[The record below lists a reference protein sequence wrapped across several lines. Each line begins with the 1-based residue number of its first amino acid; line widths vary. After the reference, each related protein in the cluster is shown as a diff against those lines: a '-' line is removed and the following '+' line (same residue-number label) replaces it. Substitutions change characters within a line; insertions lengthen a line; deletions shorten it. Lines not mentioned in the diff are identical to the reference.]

1 MSSPD
6 TPPIVVVPP
15 VSPAAELRG
24 PVSVPDVPAAAS
36 NGRPAVAATPPP
48 DEPDPTPPYPLEANL
63 EQLRFEVDMLKR
75 QARLNALT
83 GLCACLA
90 LLIVV
95 AALRKQHARDT
106 VIVEGVAGGVGPAA
120 P

>member
-1 MSSPD
+1 
-6 TPPIVVVPP
+6 

-24 PVSVPDVPAAAS
+24 PVSVPGVPAAAS

-95 AALRKQHARDT
+95 AALRKQAARDT
-106 VIVEGVAGGVGPAA
+106 IIVEGVAGGVGPAA